1 MLFFQPKKYLGIDI
15 GTGSVK
21 LVELKK
27 DGEKISLS
35 TYGELRVASSKE
47 SGAKI
52 SDKADIL
59 HMPEKQFSE
68 LLKQLMT
75 ASKTTAKNAV
85 FSIPVFSAFITL
97 IDFPLLLDKELADSI
112 PFEAR
117 KYIPVPVNEVQF
129 SWSVVEKP
137 ALQSGGALAAPNPA
151 IPAGIVSASANKM
164 QVLLVAVP
172 HEIIAKY
179 KNIAKSVGL
188 EAEFEIETFSITRSL
203 IKKGVND
210 KETVI
215 IADIGAKST
224 EICLLDNGLLRL
236 SHDFETSGSSITK
249 ALSSGMNLE
258 PEKAEEI
265 KIKQGMSSLSERKI
279 TDSIMP
285 LVDMIIFEIERTSAN
300 YQQKTGR
307 KTQRVILSGGT
318 ANLPGLVDYLSN
330 HLGMVVSIADPFFGL
345 SASQIL
351 APTLREIGPSF
362 SVAVGL
368 AKRNLL

>member
-1 MLFFQPKKYLGIDI
+1 MLFFKPNKYIGIDI

-27 DGEKISLS
+27 DGDNISLS
-35 TYGELRVASSKE
+35 TYGELKIAGSKE
-47 SGAKI
+47 GGDKA
-52 SDKADIL
+52 DKADIL

-68 LLKQLMT
+68 LLKQLLI

-97 IDFPLLLDKELADSI
+97 IDFPLLSDKELASSI

-137 ALQSGGALAAPNPA
+137 ASHPGGAPVAPNPA
-151 IPAGIVSASANKM
+151 IPAGIASASANKM

-172 HEIIAKY
+172 NEIITKY
-179 KNIAKSVGL
+179 KNIAKSIGI

-203 IKKGVND
+203 IKKGIND

-215 IADIGAKST
+215 IADIGSKST
-224 EICLLDNGLLRL
+224 EICLIDNGLLRL

-249 ALSSGMNLE
+249 ALSSGMNLDT
-258 PEKAEEI
+258 EKAEEM
-265 KIKQGMSSLSERKI
+265 KIKQGMSSVSERKI
-279 TDSIMP
+279 IDSIMP
-285 LVDMIIFEIERTSAN
+285 LIDMIIFEIERTASN

-330 HLGMVVSIADPFFGL
+330 HLGMVVSVADPFFGL
-345 SASQIL
+345 SASQVLTPIL
-351 APTLREIGPSF
+351 RDIGPSF

-368 AKRNLL
+368 AERNLV